1 MWCRLDAHF
10 VIKITWSQGG
20 CVSQELLLA
29 GTMACSEASCQ
40 MMAPESLQ
48 DGIFSDKTDAVRGQK
63 QYEVQGYAE
72 S

>member
-1 MWCRLDAHF
+1 MP
-10 VIKITWSQGG
+10 
-20 CVSQELLLA
+20 
-29 GTMACSEASCQ
+29 GTTSGMDNGASCQ

-48 DGIFSDKTDAVRGQK
+48 DGIFSDKTDVVRDQK

>member
-10 VIKITWSQGG
+10 VIKITWSHGG